1 MVGGDGTGE
10 KSFYVWGLSPQDANP
25 NKRRHC
31 TPSLPK
37 TLNTRLVV
45 LSNQG
50 PLHLPQLRETMP
62 VPVIDTAKT

>member
-25 NKRRHC
+25 NKRCHC
-31 TPSLPK
+31 TPSSPK

-50 PLHLPQLRETMP
+50 PPHLPQLRETMP